1 LKLAN
6 AHIFPTNYSIGVVQN
21 ELARAEKDVLMAV
34 EQHIVTGQS
43 NKPVMGVV
51 QDALSGSFFLSRK
64 NSMFTRDDMMQLMMQ
79 IEHSPID
86 LRNLPAP
93 AVFKPVP
100 MWTGK
105 QVFSMI
111 VPKNISLERDIRDLK
126 ANKLDKNKKEIDQS
140 KYKWIEEIEDERL
153 KQLTLDAV

>member
-1 LKLAN
+1 
-6 AHIFPTNYSIGVVQN
+6 
-21 ELARAEKDVLMAV
+21 
-34 EQHIVTGQS
+34 
-43 NKPVMGVV
+43 MGVV

-153 KQLTLDAV
+153 KQLTLDAVQDVVMDADERRVVIRNGELLSGTLCKQSLGATAGGLIHIMYRDCGP